1 MPSLLPDSVAAY
13 HPLIG
18 LILLFLLFAG
28 FVVERLP
35 PVVVATLGALIMLLL
50 GFISTD
56 ELLGVFS
63 NPAPIRP
70 CDTFNLNHSSTLSIN
85 NTVLT
90 YLVILLQFKGT

>member
-1 MPSLLPDSVAAY
+1 MQALQDGVTDRQRRELSL
-13 HPLIG
+13 LIG
-18 LILLFLLFAG
+18 L
-28 FVVERLP
+28 
-35 PVVVATLGALIMLLL
+35 
-50 GFISTD
+50 
-56 ELLGVFS
+56 FS

>member
-50 GFISTD
+50 GFISC
-56 ELLGVFS
+56 LLYTS
-63 NPAPIRP
+63 PSPRDA
-70 CDTFNLNHSSTLSIN
+70 
-85 NTVLT
+85 
-90 YLVILLQFKGT
+90 